1 MPHIWGHA
9 VDLVTENPGAPW
21 RQHMTVT
28 ANETKAAQGAGPVSN
43 RWFGVGGSADVDPRA
58 AGANAAREALAGRT
72 AALVIVFCAAD
83 IDFQAMLDGVR
94 SEAGAV
100 PLMGCS
106 GLAAIAPAGPA
117 EPAVVVSVLGGDGF
131 EIRISEAPN
140 VSAGQRVAGEHV
152 AEIVEELTSD
162 HKLLLLLADGLAG
175 EQHELVR
182 GAYSVIG
189 ATVGLAGGCAA
200 DYFAYEKTYQFI
212 GDANGIRVLSDAVVA
227 AAIGSNAPISVG
239 VAHGWHKVGEPMV
252 ATRSAGGS
260 VYTLDGEPALDVFAE
275 RMGSTRAMVADAKA
289 FQLFALR
296 HPLGMSRRSG
306 EDIRVIHGGD
316 LGDGS
321 ITCLADVPQGA
332 LLWIME
338 TDRPG
343 LVSSVDDAFA
353 EAVNGLG
360 GVAPLGFLA
369 FDCGVR
375 HLILEP
381 DGVREEA
388 LRFAAGAGGV
398 PFAGFYTMGEI
409 ARTRG
414 ARGMHHLT
422 LVMVA
427 FA

>member
-1 MPHIWGHA
+1 
-9 VDLVTENPGAPW
+9 
-21 RQHMTVT
+21 MTVT
-28 ANETKAAQGAGPVSN
+28 ADDTKAAQGAGNVRG
-43 RWFGVGGSADVDPRA
+43 RWFGVGRSTDIDART
-58 AGANAAREALAGRT
+58 AGVQAARTALAGRT
-72 AALVIVFCAAD
+72 AALVVVFCPAD
-83 IDFQAMLDGVR
+83 IDLQAMLDGVR
-94 SEAGAV
+94 SEAGDV
-100 PLMGCS
+100 PLIGCS
-106 GLAAIAPAGPA
+106 GLAEIAEDGPA

-131 EIRISEAPN
+131 EIRVGEAPN

-152 AEIVEELTSD
+152 AEIVEGLTSE

-200 DYFAYEKTYQFI
+200 DYFVYEKTYQFI

-227 AAIGSNAPISVG
+227 AAIGSDAPIGVG
-239 VAHGWHKVGEPMV
+239 VAHGWRKVGEPMV

-275 RMGSTRAMVADAKA
+275 RMGSTRAMAADAKA
-289 FQLFALR
+289 FQLFALK

-316 LGDGS
+316 VDDGS

-343 LVSSVDDAFA
+343 LVSSVDDAYA
-353 EAVNGLG
+353 EAVSGLDG
-360 GVAPLGFLA
+360 AAPLGFLA

-375 HLILEP
+375 YLILEA
-381 DGVREEA
+381 DGIREEVA
-388 LRFAAGAGGV
+388 RFAERAPGV

-422 LVMVA
+422 LVLVA